1 MNINQQIENTR
12 QELINTLNNS
22 QLPIGIAYYILKD
35 IMTEVD
41 NMYQASLSE
50 VEPVTEADKG
60 EGVTE

>member
-1 MNINQQIENTR
+1 MNINQQIESTR

-22 QLPIGIAYYILKD
+22 QLPVGIAYYILKD
-35 IMTEVD
+35 IMTEVN

-50 VEPVTEADKG
+50 VEPITEADEG

>member
-22 QLPIGIAYYILKD
+22 QLPIGIVYYILKD
-35 IMTEVD
+35 IMTEVN
-41 NMYQASLSE
+41 NMYQTSLSK
-50 VEPVTEADKG
+50 VEPVTESDEG